1 MFLLQ
6 VNSILDVGHSCYS
19 QFNTIVKKDTSNTE
33 IGDTK
38 PAPWEPKSHRMLKMT
53 CTDGQQDIIA
63 MEYEHLPCLR
73 EPFIPGFK
81 VCFFVKYTQ
90 LQC

>member
-1 MFLLQ
+1 MK
-6 VNSILDVGHSCYS
+6 VNTILDVGQSCYS
-19 QFNTIVKKDTSNTE
+19 QYNTALKKDTSNTE

-53 CTDGQQDIIA
+53 CTDGQQNILA
-63 MEYEHLPCLR
+63 MEYEPLHCLK

-81 VCFFVKYTQ
+81 VCFNEI
-90 LQC
+90 

>member
-1 MFLLQ
+1 M
-6 VNSILDVGHSCYS
+6 
-19 QFNTIVKKDTSNTE
+19 E

-38 PAPWEPKSHRMLKMT
+38 PAPWEPKSHRMLKMI

-63 MEYEHLPCLR
+63 MEYESLPCLK

-81 VCFFVKYTQ
+81 VCFNEIYRYSVDIQKI
-90 LQC
+90 LIVSDCCCWAS